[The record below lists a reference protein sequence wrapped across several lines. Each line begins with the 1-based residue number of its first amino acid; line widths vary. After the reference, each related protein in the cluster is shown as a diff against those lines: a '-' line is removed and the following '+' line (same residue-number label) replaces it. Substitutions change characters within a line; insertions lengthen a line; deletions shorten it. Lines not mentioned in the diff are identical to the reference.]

1 MEGRLTM
8 RIYPPAAD
16 LQSGVPA
23 SRVVTLS
30 RSSRHEPGHNL
41 TRWPI
46 IHDRGQHMVDGRISY

>member
-1 MEGRLTM
+1 M

-23 SRVVTLS
+23 SRAVTLS
-30 RSSRHEPGHNL
+30 RSSCHESGHNI

-46 IHDRGQHMVDGRISY
+46 IHDRGQHMVDGRISVAHIT